1 MINDPIVEEIRNYRQ
16 EHARKYGN
24 DLNRICAALRE
35 REKKSSKKVVT
46 LTPRLLLSKTA
57 G

>member
-35 REKKSSKKVVT
+35 REKKSNKKVVT
-46 LTPRLLLSKTA
+46 LTPRLLLSRTA

>member
-1 MINDPIVEEIRNYRQ
+1 MINDPIVEEIRNYRH
-16 EHARKYGN
+16 EHAKKYGN
-24 DLNRICAALRE
+24 DLNRICAALIE

-57 G
+57 S

>member
-35 REKKSSKKVVT
+35 REKKSSKKAVT
-46 LTPRLLLSKTA
+46 LTPRLLLSRTA